1 MQLPGEARAGARALE
16 PKGRGGHYTVLCG
29 ANPVENV
36 VLQGESRNEMSVGG
50 NCP

>member
-16 PKGRGGHYTVLCG
+16 PKGRGTIILYVVVQ
-29 ANPVENV
+29 NPVENV
-36 VLQGESRNEMSVGG
+36 VLQGESRYEMSVGG

>member
-16 PKGRGGHYTVLCG
+16 PKGRGTIIQYFCG